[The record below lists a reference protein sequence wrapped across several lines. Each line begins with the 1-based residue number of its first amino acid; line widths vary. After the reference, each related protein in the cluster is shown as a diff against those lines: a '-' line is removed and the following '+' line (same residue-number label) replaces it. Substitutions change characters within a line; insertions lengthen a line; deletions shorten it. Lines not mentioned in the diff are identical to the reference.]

1 MPCSLFVSAVPN
13 LVVLGFLFLNW
24 FFVDLTLLQH
34 KPSRVP
40 AIASV
45 VTEENTTQFNVLDF
59 GAVGDGITD
68 DSQAFLSAWNATC
81 GTTTGLSTFIV
92 PSDKIFL
99 LKPLTFKGP
108 CNSSYVDVQ
117 IAGTLIPPDTPSTWK
132 GIDASLWL
140 QFASVD
146 GLTLSGSG
154 RLNGRGYNWWQQ
166 SCRINH
172 TEGCTKLAPTAIRF
186 VRCTDV
192 VVSNLNLADS
202 PQTHVLIHGSRRV
215 TVTNLKITA
224 PAHSPNTD
232 GIHIQSSQHVAI
244 QNTIIGTGDDCISVG
259 DNTYNIVIQGIAC
272 GPGHGISVGSL
283 GRGGSNVSVEEIHVS
298 FAKLFNTT
306 NGVRIK
312 TWQGGTGYAKSIS
325 FDRINF
331 NNVQNPII
339 IDQYYCDVRH
349 RCANQ
354 TNAVQ
359 ISNVTYSYLSGTS
372 KTDVAISLNCSQS
385 VACTGMHFK
394 NVNITAASSGRDV
407 QSFCINA
414 HGDSKGDVHPDMAC
428 LSM

>member
-1 MPCSLFVSAVPN
+1 MSSAIPKWILHGCAHSLSCILL
-13 LVVLGFLFLNW
+13 LVLHVFIMCLFYIPRDHAYP
-24 FFVDLTLLQH
+24 VRIQI
-34 KPSRVP
+34 P

-68 DSQAFLSAWNATC
+68 DSQ
-81 GTTTGLSTFIV
+81 
-92 PSDKIFL
+92 
-99 LKPLTFKGP
+99 GP

-154 RLNGRGYNWWQQ
+154 HLNGRGYNWWQQ

-202 PQTHVLIHGSRRV
+202 PQTHVLIHGSRRL
-215 TVTNLKITA
+215 TLTNLKITA

-349 RCANQ
+349 KCANQ

-394 NVNITAASSGRDV
+394 NVNITAASSEEMCSPSALMLMETAKEMSTRNGMSQHV
-407 QSFCINA
+407 KYYQC
-414 HGDSKGDVHPDMAC
+414 K
-428 LSM
+428 